1 MTEFRIIFEKP
12 TLTIGARE
20 YQQDARSREILDRF
34 MEQYGYTGEEVA
46 EVRFTATAAE
56 VDVLPA
62 WQQVCR
68 FCHERHLS
76 YFAHTVRHNLVDGSL
91 SLDGA

>member
-46 EVRFTATAAE
+46 EARFTEGAVE

-62 WQQVCR
+62 WHQACR
-68 FCHERHLS
+68 FCHKVHDD
-76 YFAHTVRHNLVDGSL
+76 YFVHTVRHNLVDGSL